1 MVGLLRVSRIIVGM
15 TVNEILAQ
23 LKSLGD
29 NARRAHNTK
38 AGAPDNQ
45 FGVKLG
51 DIRAMAK
58 KIKTDH
64 ELALNLWDTGNVEA
78 QLLATLIIKPK
89 SLSADELDKLTRN
102 NGATGDF
109 INNDKIGTDVNGT
122 GNVGNVV
129 DGIDLVGVF
138 NNEMENDLIVYNGNV
153 GIQGLYGS
161 NTQNNFIVN
170 DVFTVTVNGVVYGYK
185 NGPMDFD

>member
-1 MVGLLRVSRIIVGM
+1 MHPEPDRRLKRSSSRLGVAHIIVAM
-15 TVNEILAQ
+15 TVNEILAR
-23 LKSLGD
+23 LESKGD
-29 NARRAHNTK
+29 DARRAHNTK

-89 SLSADELDKLTRN
+89 SLSSDELDKLTRSTTCA
-102 NGATGDF
+102 GGRLAERLCRRTASR
-109 INNDKIGTDVNGT
+109 
-122 GNVGNVV
+122 
-129 DGIDLVGVF
+129 
-138 NNEMENDLIVYNGNV
+138 E
-153 GIQGLYGS
+153 GS
-161 NTQNNFIVN
+161 SA
-170 DVFTVTVNGVVYGYK
+170 
-185 NGPMDFD
+185 